1 MEPDELNLLDAQIEK
16 NVTKLVDSDLESMS
30 LDDLAKTHVN
40 FRDLMAANNA
50 RQKAND
56 LSIKTCLRGIEG
68 AVGERLSEMGVRS
81 AVVPSGLH
89 ISNKDK
95 VVYNTTDAK
104 ELLHW
109 AVANGKE
116 HLLSV
121 GLVSSACIAE
131 FDKPENPPELPEFV
145 CRVEIPETKVTRN

>member
-1 MEPDELNLLDAQIEK
+1 MEPEETTLLDSQIESSVVK
-16 NVTKLVDSDLESMS
+16 VLETDLTAAS
-30 LDDLAKTHVN
+30 LDDLAKTHVHL
-40 FRDLMAANNA
+40 RDLMSANNA

-56 LSIKTCLRGIEG
+56 LSIKACLRGIEDSL
-68 AVGERLSEMGVRS
+68 GERLGVMGVKS
-81 AVVPSGLH
+81 AVVPSGFS
-89 ISNKDK
+89 ISNKEK

-104 ELLHW
+104 SLLHW

-131 FDKPENPPELPEFV
+131 FDKPETPVSPPEFI